1 MSLARY
7 VVPVISFGGLFWPA
21 SWWWLCR
28 SLWCWLT
35 RILLQILSLVL
46 GKGTPMFLFKVW
58 MNSIIVKQ
66 YQHITQPA
74 PTKKGI
80 CFYLA
85 QTQGFI
91 TSKILSP
98 PFKIWGV
105 LFLSPHE
112 LAQILANI
120 LPPYIYGYQRLCI
133 PFIFPIFCNIF
144 IICCYVKFFPLT
156 YGDFTLYIYFVIISP
171 PFFFLSFYFIYFNL
185 SLLSSTGTVIFF
197 PSSLGGH
204 VFPTPI

>member
-35 RILLQILSLVL
+35 RILLQILSPVL

-98 PFKIWGV
+98 PSKFEVFFFYLPMNWPKFWLIFFRLISLGTKDYAYH
-105 LFLSPHE
+105 LSF
-112 LAQILANI
+112 
-120 LPPYIYGYQRLCI
+120 
-133 PFIFPIFCNIF
+133 PFFCNIF

-156 YGDFTLYIYFVIISP
+156 YGDFTFYIYFLMLLFLL
-171 PFFFLSFYFIYFNL
+171 PFSFFLFYLF
-185 SLLSSTGTVIFF
+185 
-197 PSSLGGH
+197 
-204 VFPTPI
+204 